1 MPQSLDLDDRLAFD
15 LTARQLA
22 ALAAPC
28 LLAWFC
34 VTALP
39 AAVPL
44 VARVVLA
51 TPLLV
56 GGAVLA
62 WLDIRGRSLDA
73 WARDLWR
80 YWRLPRTFSYQPPA
94 LVGTAGIMRST
105 RRPWRILWK
114 C

>member
-1 MPQSLDLDDRLAFD
+1 MPQPLDLDDRLAFD

-22 ALAAPC
+22 MLGAPC

-34 VTALP
+34 VTSLP
-39 AAVPL
+39 AVVPL
-44 VARVVLA
+44 VARLA
-51 TPLLV
+51 LAAPMLLV
-56 GGAVLA
+56 GAALA

-73 WARDLWR
+73 WVRDLWR

-94 LVGTAGIMRST
+94 LAGTAGIMPSS

-114 C
+114 R